1 MSGLGLV
8 LLKRLLLS
16 LRLNLRKLIL
26 YSTIL
31 SVSGLFVVSLFIL
44 NYVIKDQLIQNSLSV
59 NEKYAEKIAVSAN
72 QHFSDMLKELEY
84 SAKQLEQDID
94 NPELIYA
101 EVKRLKYQSDNF
113 NSILLVDPQ
122 QQMLAYAP
130 KSLALSFQQTY
141 STPGIIE
148 SLQQKKTYISSPYWS
163 VNGNLVILMSQP
175 IYNGKDNYLGMIS
188 GSIYLQRKN
197 LLNTMLNTQYDY
209 KKSYMYVIDQ
219 HNRIIFHPDKNR
231 IGEKIINNTGLDFI
245 NQHKNG
251 SIRLKN
257 SLGIDNLAGFAHI
270 PSVNWIVVSQ
280 QPTEDLL
287 AQANTLILKVSIGIF
302 IFYFFIFLLI
312 WYISSFISSPLNR
325 LARMASMLNHADIE
339 NKIKEVDPWY
349 FEVLKFR
356 TSLLMSSETFSHR
369 IAELKHHV
377 NTDPLTGLYNRR
389 GMQLFLNELLETRTE
404 FAVLAID
411 IDFFKKINDQYGH
424 DQGDVVLK
432 TLAQLMLTNFREQ
445 DICCRSGGEEFL
457 VLMTTADASV
467 AYKAAER
474 LRKTMQETT
483 INQMGQITI
492 SIGIAFWPKDAVDVA
507 AVLKIADNKLY
518 EAKHSGRNCIRST
531 VKSSA

>member
-84 SAKQLEQDID
+84 SAKQLEQDIN
-94 NPELIYA
+94 NPELTYA

-163 VNGNLVILMSQP
+163 VKGNLVILMSQP
-175 IYNGKDNYLGMIS
+175 IYHQQQYLGMIS
-188 GSIYLQRKN
+188 GTIYLQQKN
-197 LLNTMLNTQYDY
+197 VINDMLSTQYDY
-209 KKSYMYVIDQ
+209 KNSHLYVLDQ
-219 HNRIIFHPDKNR
+219 DDRIIFHPDENR
-231 IGEKIINNTGLDFI
+231 IGEKIINNSGLAYI
-245 NQHKNG
+245 RQHQKG
-251 SIRLKN
+251 SIQLTN
-257 SLGIDNLAGFAHI
+257 SLGVDNLAGFAHI
-270 PSVNWIVVSQ
+270 PSVNWIVISQ
-280 QPTEDLL
+280 QPTDALL
-287 AQANTLILKVSIGIF
+287 AQAHTLLFKVSVGIF
-302 IFYFFIFLLI
+302 IFYLFIFLLV
-312 WYISSFISSPLNR
+312 WWISNFISSPLNR
-325 LARMASMLNHADIE
+325 LAKMASMLNQHDIQD
-339 NKIKEVDPWY
+339 KIKKVDPWY

-356 TSLLMSSETFSHR
+356 TSLLLSSENFRNR
-369 IAELKHHV
+369 ITELKQHV

-389 GMQLFLNELLETRTE
+389 GMEVFLKELVNTQTA
-404 FAVLAID
+404 FAALVID

-432 TLAQLMLTNFREQ
+432 TLAQIMQTNFREH

-457 VLMTTADASV
+457 VLMTTADPLV
-467 AYKAAER
+467 AHKAAER
-474 LRKTMQETT
+474 LRLTMQDNQ